1 MHIEDDIAREGED
14 SAAER
19 YHKNYQEQLES
30 RIDLVCVILAILTI
44 IGFAI
49 GLYSCPG
56 CSREEFVKNQ
66 AAQLDAEGG
75 AK

>member
-19 YHKNYQEQLES
+19 YHKDYQDSLD
-30 RIDLVCVILAILTI
+30 RKIDAVCAIIAILAIGI
-44 IGFAI
+44 FAVAC
-49 GLYSCPG
+49 YRCPG

-75 AK
+75 VK

>member
-30 RIDLVCVILAILTI
+30 RVDLVCSILAILTLI
-44 IGFAI
+44 AFALGI
-49 GLYSCPG
+49 YCCPG
-56 CSREEFVKNQ
+56 CDREKFVEQQ
-66 AAQLDAEGG
+66 ATQLDAEGG